1 MCSIVFLIFKNKM
14 YNTYR
19 DLILNYILEVTL
31 DIVEKVLFSR
41 TSSCARIN
49 YEFIYNLRIV
59 GSETFH
65 VLLEN
70 RAWRILSRP
79 PGILF

>member
-1 MCSIVFLIFKNKM
+1 MCSIVFLNFLNKI

-19 DLILNYILEVTL
+19 DLHTRIILNSVLKVTL
-31 DIVEKVLFSR
+31 DIVENLFFLPR

-49 YEFIYNLRIV
+49 YEFMYNLRIV
-59 GSETFH
+59 GLETLH

-70 RAWRILSRP
+70 RA
-79 PGILF
+79 